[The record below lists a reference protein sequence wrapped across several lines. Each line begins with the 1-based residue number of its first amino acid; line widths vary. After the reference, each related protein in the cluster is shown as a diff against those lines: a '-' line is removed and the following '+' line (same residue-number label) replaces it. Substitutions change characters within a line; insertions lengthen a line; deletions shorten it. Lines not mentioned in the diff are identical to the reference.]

1 MVNYLYYFLYY
12 KLMYTISAR
21 IPEELKKK
29 LKEYGI
35 NVSDIVRKALMKE
48 VKKKEAEKIKKELQQ
63 LKAIRKLSSKEIT
76 VLIREDRE
84 R

>member
-1 MVNYLYYFLYY
+1 
-12 KLMYTISAR
+12 MYTISAR